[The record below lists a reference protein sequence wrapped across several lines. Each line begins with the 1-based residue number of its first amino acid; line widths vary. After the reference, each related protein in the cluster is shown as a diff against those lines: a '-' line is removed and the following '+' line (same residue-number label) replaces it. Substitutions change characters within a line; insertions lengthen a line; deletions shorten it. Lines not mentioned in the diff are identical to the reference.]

1 MNRFI
6 DGCSHLLRRCALL
19 TLAAALA
26 ALAVGLAGCA
36 ETGETGGNTI
46 AAQAKQGDDKG
57 YVAGDG
63 SVEQLAPAQRGEPIT
78 LAGATLD
85 GRPWSAETARG
96 DVVVLNVWGSWCQ
109 PCEAEAPVLEEVY
122 QKYAGADDVQFMG
135 INTGEAAETGAAG
148 AAAWGMTYPS
158 LTDKDR
164 LLASS
169 LDGLANATPTTLVLD
184 RDGRVAAR
192 ISGPVTSAATLDA
205 LVADARA

>member
-1 MNRFI
+1 MSGRI
-6 DGCSHLLRRCALL
+6 GLPGHALSGGARVL
-19 TLAAALA
+19 LAAALA
-26 ALAVGLAGCA
+26 AGLAGCA
-36 ETGETGGNTI
+36 EAGGTGGNTI
-46 AAQAKQGDDKG
+46 AAQAKRGDDKG

-63 SVEQLAPAQRGEPIT
+63 SVEQLAPEQRGEPIA
-78 LAGATLD
+78 LAGTTLD
-85 GRPWSAETARG
+85 GTPWSAETARG

-122 QKYAGADDVQFMG
+122 QQYAGADDVQFMG
-135 INTGEAAETGAAG
+135 INTGETAETGAAG